1 MMSIFGLWLPVLVSS
16 LVVFVAS
23 SIIWM
28 VFKWHNSDY
37 RKTGDEERVRE
48 ALRGAKPG
56 FYVLPYCMDP
66 AEFKDPDMQQK
77 FRDGPL
83 GYITIVANGLPKMA
97 PKLIGM
103 FIFFVLVGVL
113 CAYFVSR
120 TLAPGADYLAIFRVA
135 GTVAFIANGVALIPE
150 SIWFGRPWRMTAKN
164 LLDAL
169 IYGLLT
175 GGVFGWLA

>member
-1 MMSIFGLWLPVLVSS
+1 MSIIGLWLPILVSAV
-16 LVVFVAS
+16 VVFAAS
-23 SIIWM
+23 SVIWM

-37 RKTGDEERVRE
+37 KKTAGEERVRE
-48 ALRGAKPG
+48 ALRGEAPG

-66 AEFKDPDMQQK
+66 AEFKDPEVQQK
-77 FRDGPL
+77 FKDGPL
-83 GYITIVANGLPKMA
+83 GYITIVANGLPKMGG
-97 PKLIGM
+97 KLVSM
-103 FIFFVLVGVL
+103 FIYFLLVGVL

-120 TLAPGADYLAIFRVA
+120 TLAPDAEYLAVFRVA
-135 GTVAFIANGVALIPE
+135 GTVAFIANGIALIPE
-150 SIWFGRPWRMTAKN
+150 SVWFGRPWSMTAKS